1 MRRFLLTALAAA
13 LLASGCARAEE
24 KSPDA
29 PAPGDA
35 AGKPVLTFYTALGQ
49 AEWKVM
55 REEVIPPFEKA
66 ENCVV
71 RSINVESGEMGRK
84 LHALKQGGAM
94 DVDVI
99 GQDNM
104 ALWLLVQQDLM
115 EDLTPYEASIPP
127 ETIDALVDVGRFDG
141 KLYFMP
147 YRPNVEITYYNE
159 SYLGKYGM
167 KPPQDWDELMATAR
181 TLHEKEGV
189 GRVAIKADGTAGAT
203 VHYFDFVNAAG
214 GDPLKLND
222 AGSQRAFT
230 YLKELWPHLSPESRR
245 ADFNTMNQFL
255 AMESVYLGQNWPF
268 GIEVIVNQGEKKDVK
283 AYHGW
288 RGPVR
293 EAHTLGGEVL
303 GIPKGAPH
311 KALALKFVGHMQS
324 RATQTML
331 VRKLAWPPM
340 REDAYAEVPTWQK
353 PYFEAVKEALAH
365 AVARPNVPYWEDF
378 DKAINLAAREIFL
391 DRADVKATLDKYAA
405 VLEAAKAR
413 KGTGAGAA
421 VARPV
426 VATR

>member
-1 MRRFLLTALAAA
+1 MRRLLLSLLCLATLGCSRAA
-13 LLASGCARAEE
+13 DR
-24 KSPDA
+24 SPDA
-29 PAPGDA
+29 APPADA
-35 AGKPVLTFYTALGQ
+35 GEKTVLTFYTALGQ

-55 REEVIPPFEKA
+55 REEVIPPFEQA
-66 ENCVV
+66 QHCIV
-71 RSINVESGEMGRK
+71 RAINVESGEMGRK

-104 ALWLLVQQDLM
+104 ALWLLVQQGLM
-115 EDLTPYEASIPP
+115 EDLTPYQQSIPP

-141 KLYFMP
+141 KLFFMP
-147 YRPNVEITYYNE
+147 YRPNVEIAYYNE
-159 SYLGKYGM
+159 TYLNKHGLQ
-167 KPPQDWDELMATAR
+167 PPEDWDQLMAVAR
-181 TLHEKEGV
+181 TLHEREGV

-203 VHYFDFVNAAG
+203 VHYFDFINAAG
-214 GDPLKLND
+214 GDPLALND
-222 AGSQRAFT
+222 AGSKRAFA
-230 YLKELWPHLSPESRR
+230 YLKDLWPHLSPESRR

-255 AMESVYLGQNWPF
+255 AMESVYLGRNWPF
-268 GIEVIVNQGEKKDVK
+268 GIEVIVKQGEKQDIK

-311 KALALKFVGHMQS
+311 KDLALKFVTHMQS
-324 RATQTML
+324 KATQTLL
-331 VRKLAWPPM
+331 VQRLAWPPM
-340 REDAYAEVPTWQK
+340 REDAYAEVPAWQK

-391 DRADVKATLDKYAA
+391 DRADVAATLDKYAA
-405 VLEAAKAR
+405 RLAEAKAR
-413 KGTGAGAA
+413 KGAGG
-421 VARPV
+421 P
-426 VATR
+426 ATVGQR

>member
-1 MRRFLLTALAAA
+1 MKRILLSLLCLAT
-13 LLASGCARAEE
+13 LGCARGEE
-24 KSPDA
+24 KA
-29 PAPGDA
+29 TEPAPVVAGD
-35 AGKPVLTFYTALGQ
+35 KTVLTFYTALGQ

-66 ENCVV
+66 QNCVV

-84 LHALKQGGAM
+84 LDALRQGDAM

-104 ALWLLVQQDLM
+104 ALWLLVQQGLM
-115 EDLTPYEASIPP
+115 EDLTPYQASIPP

-147 YRPNVEITYYNE
+147 YRPNVEIAYYNE
-159 SYLGKYGM
+159 TYLGKHGLT
-167 KPPQDWDELMATAR
+167 PPEDWDQLKAVAK
-181 TLHEKEGV
+181 TLYEKEGV

-203 VHYFDFVNAAG
+203 VHYFDFINAAG
-214 GDPLKLND
+214 GDPMKLND
-222 AGSQRAFT
+222 AGCRTAFS
-230 YLKELWPHLSPESRR
+230 YLQGLWPYISPESRR
-245 ADFNTMNQFL
+245 ADFNTMNQFI
-255 AMESVYLGQNWPF
+255 AMESVYLGRNWPF

-311 KALALKFVGHMQS
+311 KDLALKFVAHMQS
-324 RATQTML
+324 KATQTTL
-331 VRKLAWPPM
+331 VKRLAWPPM
-340 REDAYAEVPTWQK
+340 REDAYTDVPDWQK
-353 PYFEAVKEALAH
+353 PYFAAVREALTH

-378 DKAINLAAREIFL
+378 DKAINLAAREIL
-391 DRADVKATLDKYAA
+391 QDRADVGKTLDKYAA
-405 VLEAAKAR
+405 VLEAARAR
-413 KGTGAGAA
+413 KGRGGTGATVGS
-421 VARPV
+421 R
-426 VATR
+426 

>member
-1 MRRFLLTALAAA
+1 MRRCLRSLLCLAV
-13 LLASGCARAEE
+13 LAGCARAGEQ
-24 KSPDA
+24 SPDQA
-29 PAPGDA
+29 MPGDA
-35 AGKPVLTFYTALGQ
+35 GGKTVLTFYTALGQ
-49 AEWKVM
+49 AEWKVL
-55 REEVIPPFEKA
+55 REEVIPPFEQA
-66 ENCVV
+66 QNCVV

-115 EDLTPYEASIPP
+115 EDLSAYEHTIPP
-127 ETIDALVDVGRFDG
+127 ETIDALVNVGRFNG

-159 SYLGKYGM
+159 TYLNKHGL
-167 KPPQDWDELMATAR
+167 KPPEDWDQLFDTAR
-181 TLHEKEGV
+181 TLHQREGV
-189 GRVAIKADGTAGAT
+189 GRVAVKADGTAGAT

-214 GDPLKLND
+214 GDPLTLND
-222 AGSQRAFT
+222 TGCKRAFSF
-230 YLKELWPHLSPESRR
+230 LKELWPYLSPESRR

-268 GIEVIVNQGEKKDVK
+268 GIEVIVNQGEKKDIK

-311 KALALKFVGHMQS
+311 KDLALKFVSHMQS
-324 RATQTML
+324 KATQTML
-331 VRKLAWPPM
+331 VQRLAWPPM
-340 REDAYAEVPTWQK
+340 REDAYAEVPAWQK
-353 PYFEAVKEALAH
+353 PYFKAVKEALAH
-365 AVARPNVPYWEDF
+365 AIARPNVPYWEDF

-391 DRADVKATLDKYAA
+391 DRADVTATLDKYAA
-405 VLEAAKAR
+405 QLEAAKQR
-413 KGTGAGAA
+413 KSA
-421 VARPV
+421 P
-426 VATR
+426 